1 MDLDQLH
8 TFLEIVRLKSFSK
21 AAQTCYRTQP
31 AISAQVRQLEQEL
44 NTTLFDRLGTKISLT
59 TAGKIFAE
67 YAEQILELRRRAQ
80 DTINELDRVPRG
92 ELVIA
97 ANEATCIYV
106 LPSVFSEYKKKF
118 PNVQLSV
125 DRAYGSRVVEAVLEN
140 LADFGITQL
149 PVQEKKLQVA
159 RIHSDEIILLLPGRH
174 PLASKRYVT
183 PRDLMDHPLLLPKSG
198 TTRIRLNTWLEPVED
213 QIHISMELDSTE
225 MIKRFVMAGLGFSF
239 LAASNCQE
247 EIAAGKLSAVS
258 LGPEPLIRKVG
269 LIYRKDKALSKAA
282 LGFIQVILE
291 HAGNEIPGAGS
302 VQAARGSLFLSRR
315 NVDVPRH
322 VEEFDDFHFR
332 RKQDGSLPVGG
343 GRSAFAAQEA
353 GAVHQR
359 HQFSHYPDRRSQRQG
374 RDRAG
379 HSRLAV
385 EPALQAIHVAARGRA
400 PRRAE
405 VDRMGERCTG
415 LGGIPAAR
423 RHWRRGLAAV
433 QLEVT

>member
-44 NTTLFDRLGTKISLT
+44 NTTLFERLGTKISLT
-59 TAGKIFAE
+59 TAGRIFAE

-106 LPSVFSEYKKKF
+106 LPWVFSEYKKMF

-159 RIHSDEIILLLPGRH
+159 PIHSDEIVLLLPAKH
-174 PLASKRYVT
+174 PLAVKKHVSA
-183 PRDLMDHPLLLPKSG
+183 RDLIGQPLLLPKSG
-198 TTRIRLNTWLEPVED
+198 TTRARLNSWLEPVED
-213 QIHISMELDSTE
+213 DIQISMELDSTE
-225 MIKRFVMAGLGFSF
+225 MIKRFVMAGLGCSF
-239 LAASNCQE
+239 LAASNCRE
-247 EIAAGKLSAVS
+247 ELAAGKLAAAA

-291 HAGNEIPGAGS
+291 HAGS
-302 VQAARGSLFLSRR
+302 
-315 NVDVPRH
+315 
-322 VEEFDDFHFR
+322 
-332 RKQDGSLPVGG
+332 DGSAAAPPKLP
-343 GRSAFAAQEA
+343 EA
-353 GAVHQR
+353 V
-359 HQFSHYPDRRSQRQG
+359 SS
-374 RDRAG
+374 
-379 HSRLAV
+379 
-385 EPALQAIHVAARGRA
+385 
-400 PRRAE
+400 
-405 VDRMGERCTG
+405 
-415 LGGIPAAR
+415 
-423 RHWRRGLAAV
+423 
-433 QLEVT
+433 